1 MSKEAQIKAVLEDYL
16 NLASSLQ
23 GYSRAREEAQMRYDH
38 LLAEHHSP
46 DNNYTTHTAAPI
58 LSAHDEIEKI
68 DRDIMETRHK
78 LSEAAGKIKQ
88 YLLILKGRSLE
99 VHFTY
104 DSLNHRAG
112 THSFY
117 LEDGELSVQRIPEKV

>member
-16 NLASSLQ
+16 NLESSLQ
-23 GYSRAREEAQMRYDH
+23 GYLHAREEAQAKYQH
-38 LLAEHHSP
+38 LLEEHHSP
-46 DNNYTTHTAAPI
+46 GNNYTTHTAAPI
-58 LSAHDEIEKI
+58 LSAHDEIEKL

-78 LSEAAGKIKQ
+78 LNEAAGSIRQ
-88 YLLILKGRSLE
+88 YLLILRGRSLE
-99 VHFTY
+99 VHFSF

-117 LEDGELSVQRIPEKV
+117 LEDGELKVQRIPEKV

>member
-1 MSKEAQIKAVLEDYL
+1 MSKEAQIKAVLQDYL

-23 GYSRAREEAQMRYDH
+23 GYTRAREEAQMKYDH
-38 LLAEHHSP
+38 LLEEHHSP
-46 DNNYTTHTAAPI
+46 DDNYTTHAAAPI
-58 LSAHDEIEKI
+58 LNAHDEIEKL

-78 LSEAAGKIKQ
+78 LNELEGKIKQ
-88 YLLILKGRSLE
+88 YLFILKGRSLE
-99 VHFTY
+99 VHFTF

-117 LEDGELSVQRIPEKV
+117 LENGELKVQRIPEKV

>member
-23 GYSRAREEAQMRYDH
+23 GYSSAREEAQTKYDH

-46 DNNYTTHTAAPI
+46 DNNYTTHTAAPV
-58 LSAHDEIEKI
+58 LSAHDAIEKL

-88 YLLILKGRSLE
+88 YLFILKGRSLE
-99 VHFTY
+99 VHFPF
-104 DSLNHRAG
+104 DSLDHRAG
-112 THSFY
+112 TYTFY
-117 LEDGELSVQRIPEKV
+117 LENDELKVQRIPEKV

>member
-16 NLASSLQ
+16 NLESSLQ
-23 GYSRAREEAQMRYDH
+23 GYFHAREAAQEKYER

-46 DNNYTTHTAAPI
+46 DNNYTTHTAAPV
-58 LSAHDEIEKI
+58 LSAHDDIEKL

-78 LSEAAGKIKQ
+78 LHEAAGKIKQ
-88 YLLILKGRSLE
+88 YLLILKGCSLE
-99 VHFTY
+99 VHFSF

-117 LEDGELSVQRIPEKV
+117 LENEELKVQRIPEKV

>member
-16 NLASSLQ
+16 NLESSLQ
-23 GYSRAREEAQMRYDH
+23 GYLRAREEAQAKYYR
-38 LLAEHHSP
+38 LLEEYHAA

-58 LSAHDEIEKI
+58 LSAHDEIEKS
-68 DRDIMETRHK
+68 DRDIVEARHK
-78 LSEAAGKIKQ
+78 LTEAAGKIKQ

-99 VHFTY
+99 VHFSF

-117 LEDGELSVQRIPEKV
+117 LEDGELKVQRIPEKV

>member
-16 NLASSLQ
+16 NLESSLQ
-23 GYSRAREEAQMRYDH
+23 GSLHAREEAQAKYHR
-38 LLAEHHSP
+38 LLEEHHSP
-46 DNNYTTHTAAPI
+46 DNNYTTHTAAPV
-58 LSAHDEIEKI
+58 LSAHDEIEKS

-78 LSEAAGKIKQ
+78 LNEAAGKIKQ
-88 YLLILKGRSLE
+88 YLLILRGRSLE
-99 VHFTY
+99 VHFSF

-117 LEDGELSVQRIPEKV
+117 LEDGELKVQRIPEKV